1 MQTHRA
7 VVLFNLGG
15 PDSLAAVEPFLAN
28 LFSDPD
34 IFRVPLARLIQKP
47 LARFIARRRAPEAA
61 HGYRAIGG
69 RSPLLENT
77 LAQAQALQAE
87 LNKQA
92 TVRVAAGAPRLQ
104 ASSGVEYDVYVCMRY
119 WHPRAAEVV
128 AQLKAKGYTDVVL
141 LPLYP
146 QYSVTTTGSSY
157 NEFMRVCRD
166 ANYAPSIRF
175 VRDWYQQP
183 DYQRAIVESLRQ
195 ALRELPDPDPSRVEC
210 LFSAHGLPQKFVRAG
225 DPYEQQV
232 RATYDAIRA
241 QLGWPHTTLC
251 YQSRVGPLEW
261 LKPYTDEVIRAK
273 AAAGAKQIL
282 VYPIAF
288 VSDHIETLYE
298 LGITY
303 AHLARDCGVSHY
315 RVVPALNTHP
325 RLIAALRDLAL
336 T

>member
-34 IFRVPLARLIQKP
+34 IFRVPLGRLIQKP

-61 HGYRAIGG
+61 RGYRAIGG

-92 TVRVAAGAPRLQ
+92 AVRVAAGAARVQ
-104 ASSGVEYDVYVCMRY
+104 ASSGFEHDVYVCMRY
-119 WHPRAAEVV
+119 WHPRATEVV
-128 AQLKAKGYTDVVL
+128 AQLKSKGYTDVVL

-146 QYSVTTTGSSY
+146 QYSVTTSGSSY

-175 VRDWYQQP
+175 IRDWYRQP

-195 ALRELPDPDPSRVEC
+195 ALRELPDPDPAHVEC

-232 RATYDAIRA
+232 RATYEAIRA
-241 QLGWPHTTLC
+241 QLNWPHTTLC

-303 AHLARDCGVSHY
+303 AQLARDCGVSHY
-315 RVVPALNTHP
+315 RVVPALNAHP
-325 RLIAALRDLAL
+325 RLIAALRDLVL